1 MIIKDKGKTFCL
13 KIRIFVPQN
22 KFMNR
27 EMLYNDLSGFFS
39 YALFLVKVQKDF
51 Y

>member
-1 MIIKDKGKTFCL
+1 MIIKVQQNFCL

-27 EMLYNDLSGFFS
+27 EMLYNDLSGFLV
-39 YALFLVKVQKDF
+39 YALSLQSAEDF